1 MTRPLRTL
9 GEIEALGRE
18 NLPPD
23 VADFIAGGAG
33 IELTVQRNRRALER
47 LALEQHVLVDVR
59 EIELQTRFLDIP
71 LPSPILVAPM
81 GGLYRIHDDGDIE
94 MARGGTRDGTLTG
107 VTGVSGWPVEEIAQ
121 AATGPLLFQ
130 LYHYGDRDW
139 VAQRLARVERAGY
152 VAVCLTVDTARY
164 SRRERD
170 LRNDFVAR
178 ARRVVAEPPP
188 PEPDYPQRLT
198 WADVRWLRSI
208 VSLPFGLKGIMHPSD
223 AVRALEEGVDF
234 LWVSNHGGRQLDDGR
249 ATIDALPEI
258 VDAVA
263 GRVPIVI
270 DSGFGRGSDV
280 VKALA
285 LGATAVGVGRTIVW
299 GLAADGADGVALAI
313 SLLQL
318 EMKLNMGLAGLTS
331 VHALSPSV
339 VHRVDY

>member
-9 GEIEALGRE
+9 REIEALGRE

-33 IELTVQRNRRALER
+33 TELTVQRNRRALER

-59 EIELQTRFLDIP
+59 EIELRTRFLDIP
-71 LPSPILVAPM
+71 LPSPIIVSPM
-81 GGLYRIHDDGDIE
+81 GGLFRAHEWGE
-94 MARGGTRDGTLTG
+94 VELARGATRDGTLTG
-107 VTGVSGWPVEEIAQ
+107 ITGVPGWPVEEIAS

-139 VAQRLARVERAGY
+139 VSERLARVHKSDYR
-152 VAVCLTVDTARY
+152 AVCLTVDTAHY

-170 LRNDFVAR
+170 LVNGFSAR
-178 ARRVVAEPPP
+178 TRRVVVEPAP
-188 PEPDYPQRLT
+188 PEPNYPQRLT
-198 WADVRWLRSI
+198 WADVRWLREI
-208 VSLPFGLKGIMHPSD
+208 VSLPLGLKGIMHPAD
-223 AVRALEEGVDF
+223 AVRALEEGVDY

-258 VDAVA
+258 VDAIA
-263 GRVPIVI
+263 GRVPILV
-270 DSGFGRGSDV
+270 DGGFSRGSDII
-280 VKALA
+280 KALA
-285 LGATAVGVGRTIVW
+285 LGATAVGVGRTVVW
-299 GLAADGADGVALAI
+299 GLAADGADGVALTL

-318 EMKLNMGLAGLTS
+318 EMRLNMGLAGLTS

-339 VHRVDY
+339 VRRVDY